1 MVKLT
6 INSFN
11 FIKLSYYKFFRKI
24 FHLQKDSNFHWREP
38 KISGNINWYGLWTL
52 YKKEVNRFFKIFFQT
67 VAAPIATSLLFMVI
81 FTVALGDLRP
91 DINGIPFIKFL
102 APGLIMMS
110 VLQQAFAHTSSSLLI
125 SKIQGNIVDI
135 LMPPISA
142 NELNIAIAMGGVT
155 RGVVVAA
162 GAVFCM
168 NFFVNFDFLHIWAII
183 FFGIS
188 GSLLLALIGIITGIW
203 SEKFDHLGTITNFI
217 IVPLSFLSGTFYSIK
232 RLPEILQ
239 KISEWNPFFYIIDGF
254 RYGFLGV
261 SDGSL
266 KFGLSYLIILS
277 FLTWFVAYIL
287 YKKGYK
293 IKS

>member
-1 MVKLT
+1 M
-6 INSFN
+6 
-11 FIKLSYYKFFRKI
+11 
-24 FHLQKDSNFHWREP
+24 QKDSNFHWREP

-142 NELNIAIAMGGVT
+142 IELNVAIAMGGVT

-217 IVPLSFLSGTFYSIK
+217 IVPLSFLSGTFYSVK
-232 RLPEILQ
+232 RMPEAAMIL
-239 KISEWNPFFYIIDGF
+239 IEYNPFFYVIDGF
-254 RYGFLGV
+254 RYGFTGI

-266 KFGLSYLIILS
+266 LFGVIFISLLNFLLFLLS
-277 FLTWFVAYIL
+277 FIL
-287 YKKGYK
+287 FRSGWRLKN
-293 IKS
+293 

>member
-1 MVKLT
+1 M
-6 INSFN
+6 
-11 FIKLSYYKFFRKI
+11 
-24 FHLQKDSNFHWREP
+24 QKDSDFQWREP

-162 GAVFCM
+162 GAIFCM

-183 FFGIS
+183 FFGVS
-188 GSLLLALIGIITGIW
+188 GSLLLALLGMITGIW

-217 IVPLSFLSGTFYSIK
+217 IVPLSFLSGTFYSVK
-232 RLPEILQ
+232 RMPDVALIL
-239 KISEWNPFFYIIDGF
+239 IEYNPFFYVIDGF
-254 RYGFLGV
+254 RYGFTGI

-266 KFGLSYLIILS
+266 LFGVFFISLLNFLLFLLS
-277 FLTWFVAYIL
+277 FIL
-287 YKKGYK
+287 FRSGWRLKN
-293 IKS
+293 

>member
-1 MVKLT
+1 LT

-11 FIKLSYYKFFRKI
+11 LKKLSYYRFFRKI
-24 FHLQKDSNFHWREP
+24 FHLQKDSDFHWREP

-67 VAAPIATSLLFMVI
+67 VAAPIATSLLFMII

-91 DINGIPFIKFL
+91 NINGIPFIKFL

-142 NELNIAIAMGGVT
+142 NELNIALAMGGVT
-155 RGVVVAA
+155 RGVVIAA
-162 GAVFCM
+162 GAIFCM

-183 FFGIS
+183 FFGVS

-203 SEKFDHLGTITNFI
+203 SEKFDHLGTVTNFI
-217 IVPLSFLSGTFYSIK
+217 IVPLSFLSGTFYSVK
-232 RLPEILQ
+232 RMPDAALVLIEY
-239 KISEWNPFFYIIDGF
+239 NPFFYVIDGF
-254 RYGFLGV
+254 RYGFTGI

-266 KFGLSYLIILS
+266 LFGVIFISLLNFLLFLLSY
-277 FLTWFVAYIL
+277 FLFRSGWRL
-287 YKKGYK
+287 KN
-293 IKS
+293 